1 MKKTTSYIYSII
13 GIALVLF
20 LLGTI
25 GWLFING
32 IALSNFA
39 KENVQLQIVMHDNTR
54 PEMARRLETILQ
66 KQPFVSRVNYISKEN
81 ALEQYV
87 REKDEDPMLFLTENP
102 LYISIDVNLK
112 PRYVVQDSI
121 DKIQQFIQ
129 QSNIVR
135 EVVYDKT
142 VVSSLDK
149 NLRKIGIIL
158 GIIAIVL
165 FVAVVFIIDNTVR
178 LAMFSNRHLIK
189 TMQMVGA
196 TRRFIAKPF
205 LNKAIGSG
213 FISAAIAVF
222 CILILIYFAQQ
233 LIPEL
238 PALQNI
244 YSLCLLIAG
253 MVALGVFISVFST
266 YRSVIKYLKM
276 KVDQLY

>member
-1 MKKTTSYIYSII
+1 VKKKTSYIYSII

-54 PEMARRLETILQ
+54 PEMAKRLEDILR
-66 KQPFVSRVNYISKEN
+66 KQPFISKVHYISKED
-81 ALEQYV
+81 ALEKYV
-87 REKDEDPMLFLTENP
+87 REKGEDPMLFLTDNP
-102 LYISIDVNLK
+102 LYISIDVNLR
-112 PRYVVQDSI
+112 PQYVVQDSI
-121 DKIQQFIQ
+121 NKIQQFIQ

-142 VVSSLDK
+142 VVRSLDQ

-158 GIIAIVL
+158 GIIAIIL
-165 FVAVVFIIDNTVR
+165 FIAVVFIIDNTVR

-196 TRRFIAKPF
+196 TRRFIARPF
-205 LNKAIGSG
+205 INSAIVSG
-213 FISAAIAVF
+213 FISAAIAVV
-222 CILILIYFAQQ
+222 CILALIYFSQQ

-238 PALQNI
+238 AAMQNI
-244 YSLCLLIAG
+244 YSLAMLIAG
-253 MVALGVFISVFST
+253 MIALGVFISVIST